1 MIASY
6 ECDLKQALRMLYV
19 HGGWRNIA
27 IGRMALGQRQ
37 ATDVSAGNGLYQA
50 AAASQITL
58 HFPASQI
65 TLHFP
70 VAAPLQ
76 VISAHFQMR
85 QRVQLAEGKAHA
97 LNRSVTSNTVD
108 TRVSETIPGASAA
121 SENIS

>member
-58 HFPASQI
+58 HFP
-65 TLHFP
+65 

-97 LNRSVTSNTVD
+97 LKKVNSI
-108 TRVSETIPGASAA
+108 EASHQTLWTHV
-121 SENIS
+121 

>member
-6 ECDLKQALRMLYV
+6 ECDLKQALRMLNV

-50 AAASQITL
+50 AA
-58 HFPASQI
+58 ASQI